1 MSVITAIEP
10 QKKRAG
16 YYNIFID
23 DEYRFS
29 LSDLDLASLHL
40 KVNQQVSKQEIDDL
54 LQSSLSSKAYNFA
67 LRYLTARPRS
77 KKEVSDY
84 LVKKDFDEE
93 IIEGTLHNLEKQ
105 NYVNDADFAQ
115 MWIKNR
121 LLLSPRSTK
130 MLRLE
135 LYKKGIDKS
144 IAEEA
149 LKNFT
154 EDEYRDSLKDL
165 INKKRRQ
172 YPDDEKLI
180 QYLVRKGYNYGE
192 VKTVLLESV
201 ALQDESENH
210 S

>member
-23 DEYRFS
+23 GEYRLS
-29 LSDLDLASLHL
+29 LSELDVASLHL
-40 KVNQQVSKQEIDDL
+40 QVNQSVSKQEIDDL

-67 LRYLTARPRS
+67 LRYLAARPRS
-77 KKEVSDY
+77 KKEIIDY
-84 LVKKDFDEE
+84 LSGKGFEQE
-93 IIEGTLHNLEKQ
+93 IIERTILNLEKQ
-105 NYVNDADFAQ
+105 NYVNDADFAY

-121 LLLSPRSTK
+121 LLLNARSPR

-135 LYKKGIDKS
+135 LYKKGIDKG
-144 IAEEA
+144 ITEEA
-149 LKNFT
+149 LKSFT
-154 EDEYRDSLKDL
+154 EDEFQDSLKDL
-165 INKKRRQ
+165 VNKKRRQ

-192 VKTVLLESV
+192 IKNSLTELAALE
-201 ALQDESENH
+201 DEPEDH
-210 S
+210 R

>member
-54 LQSSLSSKAYNFA
+54 LQGSLSSKAYNFA

-84 LVKKDFDEE
+84 LIKKGFNEE
-93 IIEGTLHNLEKQ
+93 TIEGTLHNLEKQ
-105 NYVNDADFAQ
+105 NYVNDADFAE

-135 LYKKGIDKS
+135 LYKKGIDKHV
-144 IAEEA
+144 AEEA
-149 LKNFT
+149 IKNFS
-154 EDEYRDSLKDL
+154 EDEYRESLKDL
-165 INKKRRQ
+165 IYKKRRQ
-172 YPDDEKLI
+172 YPDDEKLL
-180 QYLVRKGYNYGE
+180 QYLVRKGYSYGE
-192 VKTVLLESV
+192 VKSALLELI
-201 ALQDESENH
+201 ALENEPENNR
-210 S
+210 

>member
-54 LQSSLSSKAYNFA
+54 LQGSLSSKAYNFA

-77 KKEVSDY
+77 KKEVSGY
-84 LVKKDFDEE
+84 LIKKGFNEE

-105 NYVNDADFAQ
+105 NYVNDADFAE

-121 LLLSPRSTK
+121 LLFSPRSTK

-135 LYKKGIDKS
+135 LYKKGIDKH

-149 LKNFT
+149 IKNFS
-154 EDEYRDSLKDL
+154 EDEYQDSLKDL

-172 YPDDEKLI
+172 YPDDEKLL
-180 QYLVRKGYNYGE
+180 QYLVRKGYSYGE
-192 VKTVLLESV
+192 VKSALLELV
-201 ALQDESENH
+201 ALENEPENNR
-210 S
+210 